1 MAGGTETDP
10 EGGGGQQDF
19 KGSLEGGW
27 GTLAVRIGGLPCP
40 RALREARPKA
50 PGGALPH
57 HPTHTTQG
65 TTTPGSTRE
74 TIAAPHT
81 LHRPPLHRKGGGV
94 SGLILVHLPWSGTT
108 EPKCPQPS

>member
-1 MAGGTETDP
+1 MAGRTETDP

-40 RALREARPKA
+40 GALRGARPKA

-65 TTTPGSTRE
+65 TTTPSSTRE

-81 LHRPPLHRKGGGV
+81 LYRPPLHRKGGG
-94 SGLILVHLPWSGTT
+94 GQG
-108 EPKCPQPS
+108 